1 MYIVKLSAKD
11 GNEDYQFVNVEVKC
25 NNKEIAI
32 KKAIDYY
39 YSEYWTNSDWKKE
52 EFETDIINYKN
63 KINELFNSSLLKNY
77 SLRNIILNDFQ
88 YQYESYLRSYL
99 GASDK
104 SVEDFTKMSISF
116 KIQYLSEIGCELS
129 YFAYPKKTKFEK
141 ASI

>member
-25 NNKEIAI
+25 NNEEIAI
-32 KKAIDYY
+32 NKAVDYY
-39 YSEYWTNSDWKKE
+39 YAKYWTNTEWRKE
-52 EFETDIINYKN
+52 EFETEMISFKNKLNQLNDSVLLKRLPNKDII
-63 KINELFNSSLLKNY
+63 INE
-77 SLRNIILNDFQ
+77 
-88 YQYESYLRSYL
+88 YESDLRIYL

-104 SVEDFTKMSISF
+104 SVENFSKMALYL

-129 YFAYPKKTKFEK
+129 YFAYPKKSKFES